1 MSTTDQD
8 KEENGK
14 ETTVRLDSAN
24 EISVEATITVVLL
37 QLRDIFTVKEEVLPS
52 GLW

>member
-1 MSTTDQD
+1 MQTDQE
-8 KEENGK
+8 KEEDGK
-14 ETTVRLDSAN
+14 VITVRLVAAN
-24 EISVEATITVVLL
+24 EISVEAAITVVLL